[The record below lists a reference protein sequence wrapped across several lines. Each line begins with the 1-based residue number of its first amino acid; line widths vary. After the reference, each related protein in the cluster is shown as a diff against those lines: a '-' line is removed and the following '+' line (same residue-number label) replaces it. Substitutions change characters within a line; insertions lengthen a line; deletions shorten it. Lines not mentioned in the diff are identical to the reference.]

1 MGGIR
6 DHEEE
11 IYDLIRFNPSVKW
24 GVNKV
29 ARALRMQL
37 NKVEESY
44 LNLTASGLLT
54 KHERDKEWPY
64 PYYTPNPDLIEDY
77 LGFRENS
84 AELYEKIITKYLKKL
99 KRKKIFVNIKRVKRK
114 KTFVTIGGIKL
125 KQEGGTG
132 IGYKRAKN
140 AQADYQSF
148 KGNLKHLIAITS
160 TLPFA
165 QVLGIIPK
173 KPKYDKMIIKT
184 QRKALTTAKKLIDQ
198 LCNDH
203 KDHADIIKNDLKW
216 SVPVLEELQRMPNY
230 FETRKKPNS

>member
-1 MGGIR
+1 MLVMGGIR
-6 DHEEE
+6 DHEQE
-11 IYDLIRFNPSVKW
+11 IYDLIRSKPEIRW

-29 ARALRMQL
+29 ARTLRMQL
-37 NKVEESY
+37 NKVEEAY

-54 KHERDKEWPY
+54 RHEKDKDWPY
-64 PYYTPNPDLIEDY
+64 PYYIANPDIIADY

-114 KTFVTIGGIKL
+114 G
-125 KQEGGTG
+125 GGTEM
-132 IGYKRAKN
+132 GYTRNKK
-140 AQADYQSF
+140 AQADYESF

-184 QRKALTTAKKLIDQ
+184 QRKALRTAKKLIEH
-198 LCNDH
+198 LYRDH
-203 KDHADIIKNDLKW
+203 KDQKDVIQSDLKW
-216 SVPVLEELQRMPNY
+216 SVPVLEELQRMPNH
-230 FETRKKPNS
+230 FEI

>member
-6 DHEEE
+6 DHEQE
-11 IYDLIRFNPSVKW
+11 IYDLIRYNPSVKW

-54 KHERDKEWPY
+54 RHERDKDWPY

-114 KTFVTIGGIKL
+114 KIFVNIGGIKL
-125 KQEGGTG
+125 KQGGTTL
-132 IGYKRAKN
+132 GYKRAKN
-140 AQADYQSF
+140 AKADFESF

-173 KPKYDKMIIKT
+173 KPKYDKMIIKN
-184 QRKALTTAKKLIDQ
+184 QRKVLATAKKLIDQ
-198 LCNDH
+198 LYNDH
-203 KDHADIIKNDLKW
+203 KDQKDVIQSDLKW
-216 SVPVLEELQRMPNY
+216 SLPVLEELQRMPNY
-230 FETRKKPNS
+230 FESKKKS

>member
-6 DHEEE
+6 DHEQE
-11 IYDLIRFNPSVKW
+11 IYDLIRSKPEIRW

-29 ARALRMQL
+29 ARTLRMQL

-54 KHERDKEWPY
+54 RHEKDEDWPY
-64 PYYTPNPDLIEDY
+64 PYYIANPDIIADY

-84 AELYEKIITKYLKKL
+84 AELYEKIITKYVKKL

-114 KTFVTIGGIKL
+114 KTLVTIMGVKL
-125 KQEGGTG
+125 KQGGTEL
-132 IGYKRAKN
+132 GYKRAKN
-140 AQADYQSF
+140 AKADFDSF

-173 KPKYDKMIIKT
+173 KPKYDKIIIKT
-184 QRKALTTAKKLIDQ
+184 QRKALATAKKLIDQ
-198 LCNDH
+198 LYSDH
-203 KDHADIIKNDLKW
+203 KDQKDVIQSDLKW

-230 FETRKKPNS
+230 FKKS

>member
-6 DHEEE
+6 DHEQE
-11 IYDLIRFNPSVKW
+11 IYDLIRSNPEIRW

-29 ARALRMQL
+29 ARTLRMQL

-54 KHERDKEWPY
+54 RHERDKDWPY
-64 PYYTPNPDLIEDY
+64 PYYIANPDIIANY

-84 AELYEKIITKYLKKL
+84 AELYEKIITKYVKKL
-99 KRKKIFVNIKRVKRK
+99 KRKKIFVNIKRRK
-114 KTFVTIGGIKL
+114 TET
-125 KQEGGTG
+125 GGTEL
-132 IGYKRAKN
+132 GYKRAKN
-140 AQADYQSF
+140 AQADFESF

-173 KPKYDKMIIKT
+173 KPKYDKIIIKT

-198 LCNDH
+198 LYHDH
-203 KDHADIIKNDLKW
+203 KDQKDVIQSDLKW

-230 FETRKKPNS
+230 FKKS

>member
-1 MGGIR
+1 MVSIR
-6 DHEEE
+6 DHDQE

-24 GVNKV
+24 GVNNV
-29 ARALRMQL
+29 RLALKMQL
-37 NKVEESY
+37 NKVIESY
-44 LNLTASGLLT
+44 RNLTKIGLLT
-54 KHERDKEWPY
+54 KHEGDKNRPY

-77 LGFRENS
+77 LGFRQKS
-84 AELYEKIITKYLKKL
+84 SELYEKILLKYLKSL
-99 KRKKIFVNIKRVKRK
+99 KRKKIFVNIKKVKRK
-114 KTFVTIGGIKL
+114 G
-125 KQEGGTG
+125 GGTLL
-132 IGYKRAKN
+132 GYKRAKN
-140 AQADYQSF
+140 AQADYESF

-184 QRKALTTAKKLIDQ
+184 QRKALATAKKLIDQ

-230 FETRKKPNS
+230 FETRKNS

>member
-1 MGGIR
+1 MLVMGGIR
-6 DHEEE
+6 DHEQE
-11 IYDLIRFNPSVKW
+11 IYDLIRSKPEIRW

-29 ARALRMQL
+29 ARTLRMQL
-37 NKVEESY
+37 NKVEEAY

-54 KHERDKEWPY
+54 RHEKDKDWPY
-64 PYYTPNPDLIEDY
+64 PYYIANPDIIADY

-114 KTFVTIGGIKL
+114 S
-125 KQEGGTG
+125 GGTEL
-132 IGYKRAKN
+132 GYKRAKN
-140 AQADYQSF
+140 AQADYESF

-184 QRKALTTAKKLIDQ
+184 QRKALRTAKKLIEQ
-198 LCNDH
+198 LYRDH
-203 KDHADIIKNDLKW
+203 KEQKDVIESDLKW

-230 FETRKKPNS
+230 FETRKNS

>member
-1 MGGIR
+1 MLVMGGIR
-6 DHEEE
+6 DHEQE
-11 IYDLIRFNPSVKW
+11 IYDLIRSKPEIRW

-29 ARALRMQL
+29 ARTLRMQL
-37 NKVEESY
+37 NKVEEAY

-54 KHERDKEWPY
+54 RHEKDKDWPY
-64 PYYTPNPDLIEDY
+64 PYYIANPDIIADY

-114 KTFVTIGGIKL
+114 S
-125 KQEGGTG
+125 GGTEL
-132 IGYKRAKN
+132 GYNRAKN
-140 AQADYQSF
+140 AQADYESF

-184 QRKALTTAKKLIDQ
+184 QRKALATAKKLIEQ
-198 LCNDH
+198 LYRDH
-203 KDHADIIKNDLKW
+203 KDQKDVIQSDLKW

-230 FETRKKPNS
+230 FEI

>member
-6 DHEEE
+6 DHEQE
-11 IYDLIRFNPSVKW
+11 IYDLIRSNPEIRW

-29 ARALRMQL
+29 ARTLRMQL

-54 KHERDKEWPY
+54 RHEKDEDWPY
-64 PYYTPNPDLIEDY
+64 PYYIANPDIIANY

-84 AELYEKIITKYLKKL
+84 AELYEKIITKYVKKL
-99 KRKKIFVNIKRVKRK
+99 KRKKIFVNIKRRK
-114 KTFVTIGGIKL
+114 TET
-125 KQEGGTG
+125 GGTEL
-132 IGYKRAKN
+132 GYKRAKN
-140 AQADYQSF
+140 AQADFESF

-173 KPKYDKMIIKT
+173 KAKYDKIIIKT
-184 QRKALTTAKKLIDQ
+184 QRKALGTAKKLIDQ
-198 LCNDH
+198 LYNDH
-203 KDHADIIKNDLKW
+203 KDQKDVIQSDLKW

-230 FETRKKPNS
+230 FEARKKS

>member
-6 DHEEE
+6 DHEQE

-29 ARALRMQL
+29 ARTLRMQL
-37 NKVEESY
+37 NKVEEAY

-54 KHERDKEWPY
+54 KHERDKEWAY

-77 LGFRENS
+77 LGFRQKS
-84 AELYEKIITKYLKKL
+84 SELYEKILLRYLNAL
-99 KRKKIFVNIKRVKRK
+99 KRKKIFVNIKRITRK
-114 KTFVTIGGIKL
+114 GGQREL
-125 KQEGGTG
+125 
-132 IGYKRAKN
+132 GYKMAKN
-140 AQADYQSF
+140 AKADYESF

-184 QRKALTTAKKLIDQ
+184 Q
-198 LCNDH
+198 
-203 KDHADIIKNDLKW
+203 
-216 SVPVLEELQRMPNY
+216 
-230 FETRKKPNS
+230 KKPYS